1 MKNSVNKEKLKKYI
15 TKEPSDWIEQA
26 DFYENNADWMDKSA
40 LIAIKILST
49 LRSQSINQKILAE
62 SIGVTPQYI
71 NKLIKGHENLSLETI
86 CKIEKALGIT
96 LIAIP
101 AYESSQVIIDSFSAV
116 PFYITRNESKPI
128 GSEKSDYKSESKYQP
143 EEEPIAA

>member
-1 MKNSVNKEKLKKYI
+1 M
-15 TKEPSDWIEQA
+15 
-26 DFYENNADWMDKSA
+26 
-40 LIAIKILST
+40 
-49 LRSQSINQKILAE
+49 
-62 SIGVTPQYI
+62 
-71 NKLIKGHENLSLETI
+71 IKGHENLSLETI